1 MESGASGGK
10 LNVFIFERDS
20 TMAAASELM
29 QGQDTDSLHA
39 PSAGTDQRQ
48 LTAISPQGDVLAV
61 TVPQALPT
69 PGLPSPKTDFLS
81 IYGALQRSSKVLTS
95 ALHRDVA
102 SAAPAGALK
111 QLAREYGH
119 MNDVLAA
126 LQRQLADAESPVER
140 RQHEIWCPSTEQAT
154 RLPCIHDD
162 EYWYERGDLLRKYQ
176 AQQHPGCKSLT
187 SHQS

>member
-1 MESGASGGK
+1 
-10 LNVFIFERDS
+10 
-20 TMAAASELM
+20 MAAASELM